1 MGSNAETHWFNG
13 TIGDIAFYNYALT
26 PTQITNHWSY
36 GWVPAHVTQS
46 PAGVTNTE
54 GSTVTLTAVV
64 SGTPNTYQWYFGNT
78 ALAASLNSD
87 GTAHYPNG
95 VTSLSLVIAQTLPAD
110 SGQYHLVASNPV
122 GGATTASA
130 TVLIS
135 ADTAPPVVTFVQA
148 LGTPNAPPNSAGP
161 SPYLVK
167 ALFNKRIMV
176 NVGTFTIAGT
186 TVGTPTFLQDVN
198 AAALDADW
206 REVILPTSGLT
217 PGQWYTLAVSGVKDQ
232 TVTGNTIVTTNI
244 TFKAPALT
252 TGLLDWTITI

>member
-1 MGSNAETHWFNG
+1 MSAGLQILING
-13 TIGDIAFYNYALT
+13 
-26 PTQITNHWSY
+26 H
-36 GWVPAHVTQS
+36 
-46 PAGVTNTE
+46 
-54 GSTVTLTAVV
+54 
-64 SGTPNTYQWYFGNT
+64 FGNT

-217 PGQWYTLAVSGVKDQ
+217 PGQSYTLAVSGVKDQ

-252 TGLLDWTITI
+252 TGLLDWDYYYLNTVTGSGVISDLTGNQYLSQRADDKHDNEQL